1 MNHDQPQRTRL
12 GRIVY
17 DTVLGILAGFAL
29 GFFAWMVA
37 DRVGSGGLSAW
48 PFTGAGLFL
57 GVILVRAWSGRR
69 RGGKWVH
76 LLWIPVILFAA
87 LMTMVIIAL
96 RSWN

>member
-57 GVILVRAWSGRR
+57 GVILVRAWSGRQIGR
-69 RGGKWVH
+69 AHV
-76 LLWIPVILFAA
+76 
-87 LMTMVIIAL
+87 
-96 RSWN
+96 